1 MIPFDFVD
9 FGGMMVSGI
18 NVGLIGDIPD
28 FDSTIGGAW
37 GKDSDIGRIQ
47 W

>member
-9 FGGMMVSGI
+9 FGCMMVSGI

-28 FDSTIGGAW
+28 FDSTIGGA
-37 GKDSDIGRIQ
+37 
-47 W
+47 